1 MESLFEPIRKRKIV
15 FIFFA
20 HGESLPPPS
29 VQSRFH
35 ENRRRGHEEAS
46 WRWQQLEITWHIIGK
61 HIRVTG
67 SRPVSFLPDSSSAF
81 DKHRPRE
88 EYPLWFATFTRL
100 FTNGLVTRRSAPP
113 PHPTPRPTLSLPGAK
128 RSPPPPPPGIP
139 RGESERAG
147 IEPRRNR
154 AVASRVIVLLEDFL
168 PRIDDRLFAACSQQL
183 YLFLVFSSRLLIL
196 IFFFF
201 FDFPRSWWNRK
212 YEVFFFFLNVKKL
225 FAPLFEDEKS
235 EYRKIR
241 TIFIVSRYYN
251 WR

>member
-1 MESLFEPIRKRKIV
+1 MESSLRTHPKKKNRVHLFCTRGI
-15 FIFFA
+15 
-20 HGESLPPPS
+20 PPPLS

-128 RSPPPPPPGIP
+128 RSPPPPPL
-139 RGESERAG
+139 RNSSWRKWT
-147 IEPRRNR
+147 RWNR
-154 AVASRVIVLLEDFL
+154 AEAKPSRRFARHRAPGGFPSSNRRSPFCSVLSAAYRVAPSNSISFWSFHRD
-168 PRIDDRLFAACSQQL
+168 C
-183 YLFLVFSSRLLIL
+183 
-196 IFFFF
+196 
-201 FDFPRSWWNRK
+201 
-212 YEVFFFFLNVKKL
+212 
-225 FAPLFEDEKS
+225 
-235 EYRKIR
+235 
-241 TIFIVSRYYN
+241 
-251 WR
+251 